1 MDGKS
6 QDTGAQWLSARVVCH
21 LVNSPTECTGPENWM
36 AFMSGDSQWRHDGIQ
51 WRSGGT
57 RGSLPFSD

>member
-6 QDTGAQWLSARVVCH
+6 QDIGAQCLSARVVCH
-21 LVNSPTECTGPENWM
+21 LVNSPAECTGPENWM

-51 WRSGGT
+51 
-57 RGSLPFSD
+57 